1 MGVATRCTQVQCSTI
16 QNIHTEVSQVTFESS
31 LTKWEAIDKL
41 LMKETLDFKALIQI
55 LEIWIKK
62 KKNRNPDAWSK
73 N

>member
-62 KKNRNPDAWSK
+62 KK
-73 N
+73 